1 MCYDRLGKLI
11 VTDRI
16 EKAEKFPTVTK
27 AVNSLNNQLSKKK
40 RNGWTI
46 EELPLRANLDMDN
59 IIEMEGFNWNSINSA
74 IIAFSKL
81 NDYIKKQQLKLKEVD
96 SELCD
101 CYHACEFFNFNAAKG
116 YKLSK
121 MIKDRRIY
129 RRFLKDEIWKA
140 NIVLNLPIEEMTS
153 DGTKLL
159 FDEVNN
165 QAYKPRVLNE
175 LFES

>member
-1 MCYDRLGKLI
+1 M
-11 VTDRI
+11 TDRP
-16 EKAEKFPTVTK
+16 EKAEKFPTATK
-27 AVNSLNNQLSKKK
+27 AVNTLNNQFPKKK
-40 RNGWTI
+40 RTGWTV
-46 EELPLRANLDMDN
+46 EEVPLRADLDIRD
-59 IIEMEGFNWNSINSA
+59 IVDIEGFNWNSINNA
-74 IIAFSKL
+74 IISFAKL
-81 NDYIKKQQLKLKEVD
+81 NDYIKRLQVKLKEID

-140 NIVLNLPIEEMTS
+140 NIVLNLTTEQMTS
-153 DGTKLL
+153 DGVKLL
-159 FDEVNN
+159 FEDVEN
-165 QAYKPRVLNE
+165 QTYKPRVLNE

>member
-1 MCYDRLGKLI
+1 M
-11 VTDRI
+11 TDRP
-16 EKAEKFPTVTK
+16 EKAEKFPTATK
-27 AVNSLNNQLSKKK
+27 AVNILNNQLSKKK
-40 RNGWTI
+40 RIGWTV
-46 EELPLRANLDMDN
+46 EEVPLRANLDISN
-59 IIEMEGFNWNSINSA
+59 IADIEGFNWNSINNA
-74 IIAFSKL
+74 IISFSKL
-81 NDYIKKQQLKLKEVD
+81 NDYIKRLQVKLREVD

-140 NIVLNLPIEEMTS
+140 NIVLNLTTEQMTS
-153 DGTKLL
+153 DGVKLL
-159 FDEVNN
+159 FEEVEN
-165 QAYKPRVLNE
+165 QTYKPRVLNE